1 MPDFHSLVRE
11 RLRNVPLSG
20 AREAEIVDEMAGHLS
35 ERYEQLLSAGNS
47 EADAMATVVAEL
59 GGRDLAHKVQ
69 SVEPRYIEPP
79 SPEGSGL
86 RYWWA
91 GFLRDVHYGLRVLR
105 LSPGFTSVCVLS
117 LALGIG
123 ANTAI
128 FQLIDAVRMRTL
140 PVRNPQELVVIRPAD
155 AGRSGSMT
163 GRYSYS
169 TNPMWEQVRTHQ
181 EGFDAFAWGT
191 IGFNLVQGGEARY
204 AEGLW
209 VSGEFFQ
216 VLGIQ
221 PLLGRVLQPADDHPG
236 CGAPGAVISYG
247 FWQREFGGNAQVIGK
262 PVSLFGHPF
271 PVLGVTPA
279 DFYGLE
285 VGRRFDVAVPIC
297 SEPVVNG
304 ADSMY
309 NMRHAWWL
317 AIMARLKPGISIDK
331 ASAQL
336 SAVSPSVMQESLPP
350 VYSADRAKRYLA
362 MKLAAFPAATG
373 LSNVRRNYETP
384 LWLLLAIAGLVLL
397 IACANLA
404 NLMLARAGVREREI
418 AIRLA
423 LGARRSRLVRQLL
436 TESLLLGFA
445 GAAIGIALAG
455 VLSRLLINY
464 LNGDAGHLF
473 VALHI
478 DWRVL
483 GFTAALGFLTCILFG
498 LAPAL
503 RATSAPPARVM
514 SLAGRGLTIARER
527 FGLRRGLVVMQ
538 VALSLVLLVTALLFV
553 GTVRNILN
561 IDAGFQRD
569 GILAM
574 DVDYTI
580 LQLPI
585 PQRMPYAESLLQP
598 LRALPGTEN
607 LAETDILPLGGNYW
621 NDHVIVDGKLNPG
634 NVNMSHISSGY
645 FKTMGTPLLA
655 GRDFDERDNAG
666 APHVAIVNQQFAR
679 KILQTE
685 NPIGRTYK
693 IDVYKG
699 QAQVEYQIV
708 GLVKD
713 TKYAALREDFTPI
726 AYYPQLQATTTPD
739 PGVTVVVRSS
749 LPLESLLS
757 SLRQKMSEINP
768 AISISFRVLNK
779 EVKDSL
785 LRERLM
791 ATLSGFFGLLATVLA
806 TIGLYGVIAYVVVRR
821 TNEIG
826 IRMALGATPVR
837 ILAMILR
844 EGATLLVIGLV
855 LGAGLSLAAGR
866 AAAKFLFGLS
876 PRDPLTLVLAALLLS
891 VVAVTATL
899 LPARRAAHLEPTI
912 ALREE

>member
-1 MPDFHSLVRE
+1 
-11 RLRNVPLSG
+11 
-20 AREAEIVDEMAGHLS
+20 VDEIAGHLA
-35 ERYEQLLSAGNS
+35 ERYEQLLSAGSS
-47 EADAMATVVAEL
+47 EAEAMAAVVAQL
-59 GGRDLAHKVQ
+59 GERDLAREVQ
-69 SVEPRYIEPP
+69 SVEPRYVEPP
-79 SPEGSGL
+79 SQEGSGL
-86 RYWWA
+86 RHWWA

-140 PVRNPQELVVIRPAD
+140 PVRAPEELVVIRPTD
-155 AGRSGSMT
+155 SGRSGSMT
-163 GRYSYS
+163 GRYAYS
-169 TNPMWEQVRTHQ
+169 TNPMWQQVRAHQ
-181 EGFDAFAWGT
+181 DGFDAFAWGT
-191 IGFNLVQGGEARY
+191 IGFNLAPGGEARY

-221 PLLGRVLQPADDHPG
+221 PLRGRLFQPADDHPG

-247 FWQREFGGNAQVIGK
+247 FWQREFGGDPQITRK
-262 PVSLFGHPF
+262 TLSLFGHAF
-271 PVLGVTPA
+271 PIIGVTPA
-279 DFYGLE
+279 SFYGLE
-285 VGRRFDVAVPIC
+285 VGRRFDVALPIC
-297 SEPVVNG
+297 SEPVING

-317 AIMARLKPGISIDK
+317 AIMARLKPGITMEK

-336 SAVSPSVMQESLPP
+336 SSVSPAIMQESLPP
-350 VYSADRAKRYLA
+350 VYSADRTKRYLA

-373 LSNVRRNYETP
+373 LSNIRRDYETP

-404 NLMLARAGVREREI
+404 NLMLARAGAREREI
-418 AIRLA
+418 AVRLA
-423 LGARRSRLVRQLL
+423 LGAKRSRLVRQLL
-436 TESLLLGFA
+436 TESLLLASA
-445 GAAIGIALAG
+445 GAVIGIFLAG
-455 VLSRLLINY
+455 LLSRLFINY
-464 LNGDAGHLF
+464 LNGDAGRLF
-473 VALHI
+473 VTLHI

-503 RATSAPPARVM
+503 RATNAPPARVM
-514 SLAGRGLTIARER
+514 SLAGRGLTATRER
-527 FGLRRGLVVMQ
+527 FSLRRGLVVMQ
-538 VALSLVLLVTALLFV
+538 VALSLVLVVTALLFV

-569 GILAM
+569 GVLAM
-574 DVDYTI
+574 DVDYTS
-580 LQLPI
+580 LQLPL
-585 PQRMPYAESLLQP
+585 PERMPYAESLLQP

-621 NDHVIVDGKLNPG
+621 NDHVIVDGKLQQG

-699 QAQVEYQIV
+699 QPQFEYQIV
-708 GLVKD
+708 GLVRD
-713 TKYAALREDFTPI
+713 TKYANLREDFTPI
-726 AYYPQLQATTTPD
+726 AYYPQLQASGTPD
-739 PGVTVVVRSS
+739 PGVTVIVRSG

-757 SLRQKMSEINP
+757 SLRQKMAEVNP
-768 AISISFRVLNK
+768 AIGISFRVLNT

-837 ILAMILR
+837 ILTMILR

-855 LGAGLSLAAGR
+855 IGAALAMAAGQ

-876 PRDPLTLVLAALLLS
+876 PRDPLTLILAALLLS
-891 VVAVTATL
+891 VVTVVATL
-899 LPARRAAHLEPTI
+899 LPARRAAHLEPTM